1 MRFRTGHVSML
12 SLCPDGGGR
21 GTCSGSVLVAPFR
34 ANIIIIFIIV
44 VVIFRW
50 VWASAS
56 SGAYRRVMQVA
67 GSCDVYRTVFC
78 PTLRS
83 LNVRT
88 YSAQVPPPPPSQ
100 LLYYVGLSKLTAV
113 SL

>member
-1 MRFRTGHVSML
+1 ML

-21 GTCSGSVLVAPFR
+21 GTCTGSVLVALSR
-34 ANIIIIFIIV
+34 AYIIIIMIIIAI
-44 VVIFRW
+44 IFRW
-50 VWASAS
+50 VATVGSTGYVS

-78 PTLRS
+78 PTLRCF
-83 LNVRT
+83 NVCT
-88 YSAQVPPPPPSQ
+88 YSARVSPSQ
-100 LLYYVGLSKLTAV
+100 LLYCVGLSILTAV